1 MSELEK
7 IILTDRSYLSQK
19 RKGQMYAR
27 AIDKFEEH
35 YANKDFLSAFVIC
48 LSLLEDIIA
57 STYLNI
63 KLINKEITPRQR
75 RERVDYIYDDYGRRK
90 YLTTKN
96 MLYEMKKEIL
106 FNNDKLRPR
115 SELKKIISIFTK
127 RNKIIHESMW
137 NINALNSKHCDDA
150 YDQFNII
157 KQYHYIS
164 ERGMK
169 NRGIRFRSNG

>member
-7 IILTDRSYLSQK
+7 IVLTDRSYLSQK

-35 YANKDFLSAFVIC
+35 YANKDFLSSFVIC
-48 LSLLEDIIA
+48 LSLLEDIIR
-57 STYLNI
+57 STFFNI
-63 KLINKEITPRQR
+63 KLLNKEYTVRQR
-75 RERVDYIYDDYGRRK
+75 RERVDYYYNNYGGKRF
-90 YLTTKN
+90 LTIKD
-96 MLYEMKKEIL
+96 IL
-106 FNNDKLRPR
+106 FYLKEEKVFYNEKLKPR
-115 SELKKIISIFTK
+115 GELKKIISLFTK

-137 NINALNSKHCDDA
+137 NINALNSKHYDEV

-164 ERGMK
+164 ERELK
-169 NRGIRFRSNG
+169 KKGIRFRSNG

>member
-7 IILTDRSYLSQK
+7 IVLTDRSYLSQK

-75 RERVDYIYDDYGRRK
+75 RERVDYIYDDYGGRK

-96 MLYEMKKEIL
+96 MLNEMKKEIL

-115 SELKKIISIFTK
+115 SELKKMRVFTY
-127 RNKIIHESMW
+127 R
-137 NINALNSKHCDDA
+137 
-150 YDQFNII
+150 
-157 KQYHYIS
+157 
-164 ERGMK
+164 
-169 NRGIRFRSNG
+169 